1 MLTLSGNLFD
11 GAHGDG
17 QEERVSALLEA
28 RDVRIERIVSLGQK
42 SPPGFWYEEPWAEW
56 VVVLAGSAGLRF
68 EGEADVKVLSE
79 GDYILIPARVKTP
92 RRMDKQGSCDGLA
105 CRSLSRNRIEPESCN
120 SITACHSSLGGD
132 FGEWI
137 DIVKDAQHRLRRRER
152 SSRP

>member
-17 QEERVSALLEA
+17 QKERISALLEA

-42 SPPGFWYEEPWAEW
+42 SPPGVWYEEPWAEW

-79 GDYILIPARVKTP
+79 GDYILIPARVKHRVEWTSK
-92 RRMDKQGSCDGLA
+92 DHATIWLA
-105 CRSLSRNRIEPESCN
+105 VHYPEP
-120 SITACHSSLGGD
+120 G
-132 FGEWI
+132 
-137 DIVKDAQHRLRRRER
+137 
-152 SSRP
+152 